1 MPSQRL
7 AALLLGTLWSA
18 GCVNTQTG
26 AEETVTGTFVATI
39 LTVTLSGGSPVDALA
54 AGGSMHVTVNEDG
67 TTSGSLSLPA
77 SVTGGAAVSLNLEGT
92 AVITGLTVRFN
103 TTADSFMRSVI
114 FSRQSELLLIADNQA
129 VAGTAY
135 TIALL
140 RQ

>member
-1 MPSQRL
+1 MIG
-7 AALLLGTLWSA
+7 AAA
-18 GCVNTQTG
+18 V
-26 AEETVTGTFVATI
+26 
-39 LTVTLSGGSPVDALA
+39 VDALA

-67 TTSGSLSLPA
+67 TSSGLLSLPA
-77 SVTGGAAVSLNLEGT
+77 SVTGGAAVSLDMAGT

-103 TTADSFMRSVI
+103 TTADSFLRSVI